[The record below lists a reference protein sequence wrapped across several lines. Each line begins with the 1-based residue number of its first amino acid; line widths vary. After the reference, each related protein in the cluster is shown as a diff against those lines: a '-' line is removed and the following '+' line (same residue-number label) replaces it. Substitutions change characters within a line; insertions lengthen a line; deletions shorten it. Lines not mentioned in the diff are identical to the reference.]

1 MGDSHDAS
9 SSVFMTQGNEVGV
22 DLHAH
27 RGDVGDH
34 ATGLVSSSASLVV
47 GDPLSVSEST
57 RLHHKLREMKEM
69 DDALALMKS
78 DYAERIRLVKEGE
91 ARFLVKQHNIIKVRR
106 GDPHAA
112 AASWR
117 SAEPMRMRGAR
128 PTARADGRRLECAPI

>member
-27 RGDVGDH
+27 RGDAVDH
-34 ATGLVSSSASLVV
+34 ATGSVVSGASLVV

-91 ARFLVKQHNIIKVRR
+91 ARFLVKQHNIIKVSR

-112 AASWR
+112 ASWC
-117 SAEPMRMRGAR
+117 SADAMR
-128 PTARADGRRLECAPI
+128 T

>member
-1 MGDSHDAS
+1 MADSHDATTT

-22 DLHAH
+22 DLHGNRADAGEH
-27 RGDVGDH
+27 AASSSVAVASSGGGGVGVGLGVGD
-34 ATGLVSSSASLVV
+34 ALA
-47 GDPLSVSEST
+47 VSEST

-106 GDPHAA
+106 RAAISHA
-112 AASWR
+112 
-117 SAEPMRMRGAR
+117 
-128 PTARADGRRLECAPI
+128 